1 MSKFHGN
8 VGYGVAI
15 EKYPGVWEEEMVERP
30 YYGDVV
36 KNRMNIQQSAVINPG
51 ITINNTI
58 SIVTDKFARE
68 NAFSIRYVTYLGKKW
83 CVTSIEEAYPRIL
96 LTLGGVYN
104 GN

>member
-8 VGYGVAI
+8 VGYGVTI

-30 YYGDVV
+30 YYGDVL
-36 KNRMNIQQSAVINPG
+36 KNRMNIQQNNVINAG

-58 SIVTDKFARE
+58 SIVTDNFARE
-68 NAFSIRYVTYLGKKW
+68 NALSIRYVTYLGKKW
-83 CVTSIEEAYPRIL
+83 CVSSIEVEYPRIL
-96 LTLGGVYN
+96 LTLGGLYN